1 MTKEVGHMNT
11 MERVTCWLMTLLLAA
26 VLAPLQGGVAL
37 AKEQATFIGS
47 KACAEC
53 HDEVAAAFAGSLHAK
68 VWAADAKF
76 VAAGCE
82 SCHGPGSE
90 HQQDPSPQSIVSF
103 SKGARRD
110 AEQLSA
116 QCLACHAAGTA
127 VALWDSG
134 PHRRNGVACSKCHAI
149 HQAASPVARQP
160 EVCFDCHRNVK
171 SQVSKLS
178 HHPILEGKI
187 SCSSCHNAHGTLT
200 PHLVSAETVNELC
213 YTCHA
218 EKRGPFVWEHSPVE
232 ERCTN
237 CHTPHGSRQS
247 KLLVQKLPNLCQ
259 ECHDFSRHPGT
270 AYDAKT
276 GFGGRSPSNRF
287 FARSCMNCHGQIHG
301 SWSPVNPNN
310 GENAG
315 NLRLR

>member
-1 MTKEVGHMNT
+1 MKRTD
-11 MERVTCWLMTLLLAA
+11 RVMYWLIVLFLATCLIPLAA
-26 VLAPLQGGVAL
+26 GGAL
-37 AKEQATFIGS
+37 AEGQPALIGS

-53 HDEVAAAFAGSLHAK
+53 HDEMIAMFGASLHAK
-68 VWAADAKF
+68 AWAADARF
-76 VAAGCE
+76 GAAGCE
-82 SCHGPGSE
+82 SCHGPGGD
-90 HQQDPSPQSIVSF
+90 HQNDPSRGNIVSF
-103 SKGARRD
+103 SKGAKRD
-110 AEQLSA
+110 AEQLSG
-116 QCLACHAAGTA
+116 QCLMCHAASVA

-134 PHRRNGVACSKCHAI
+134 PHRKNGVDCTKCHAI
-149 HQAASPVARQP
+149 HGDASPVARQP
-160 EVCFDCHRNVK
+160 DVCYGCHRNVK

-178 HHPILEGKI
+178 HHPIPEGKL
-187 SCSSCHNAHGTLT
+187 SCSSCHNTHGTLT
-200 PHLVSAETVNELC
+200 SHLVKAETLNDLC
-213 YTCHA
+213 YSCHA

-232 ERCTN
+232 ESCVI

-247 KLLVQKLPNLCQ
+247 KLLVQRLPNLCQ
-259 ECHDFSRHPGT
+259 ECHDWSRHPGT

-276 GFGGRSPSNRF
+276 AFAGRSPSNRF